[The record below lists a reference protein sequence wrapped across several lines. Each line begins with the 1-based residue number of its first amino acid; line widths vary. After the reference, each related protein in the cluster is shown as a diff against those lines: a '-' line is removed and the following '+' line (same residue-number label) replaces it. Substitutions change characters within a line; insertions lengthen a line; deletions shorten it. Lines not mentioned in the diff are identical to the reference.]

1 MARKGGKSLRHHL
14 LVDDSSQTLPAKGP
28 PAAQLRR
35 RNLALLFAAGALYYL
50 LGLFMYMGVVETWSL
65 TDAAY
70 FITITFTTV
79 GFVSVVFSSA

>member
-1 MARKGGKSLRHHL
+1 MARKGENSLRHHL
-14 LVDDSSQTLPAKGP
+14 LVGDSSHARGP

-35 RNLALLFAAGALYYL
+35 RNLALLFAAGAPYYL

-65 TDAAY
+65 IDAAY

-79 GFVSVVFSSA
+79 GFGSVVFSSA